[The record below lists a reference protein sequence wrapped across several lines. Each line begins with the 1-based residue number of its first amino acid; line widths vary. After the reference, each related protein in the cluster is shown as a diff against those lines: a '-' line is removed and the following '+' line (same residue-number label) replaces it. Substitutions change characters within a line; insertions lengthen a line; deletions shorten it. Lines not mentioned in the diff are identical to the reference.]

1 MTLIV
6 ILISYTL
13 YDNNCV
19 YDSKEEMVISATK
32 NGKLNKGK
40 PKNKHKKG
48 VDMDE

>member
-1 MTLIV
+1 
-6 ILISYTL
+6 
-13 YDNNCV
+13 
-19 YDSKEEMVISATK
+19 MVGGITERVRLCTTK